1 MNCRHCSQPLTH
13 RFLDLGFA
21 PPSNAYLSESD
32 LRKPEKTYPLRVL
45 VCDAC
50 WLVQTEDYAEAG
62 ELFSHDYAYFSSTS
76 STWLDHA
83 KRYAES
89 IQKRLSLGSDSFAI
103 EVASNDGY
111 LLKNFVSA
119 GIPCLGIEP
128 TAGTAAAAE
137 KLGIPV
143 RREFFGERLGKEL
156 AASGR
161 QADLIIGNNV
171 FAHVPDINDFT
182 RGLKAALKPGG
193 TITLEFPHLL
203 RLIESAQFD
212 TIYHEHFSYLSLH
225 AVSRI
230 FSAAGLK
237 IVDVEELP
245 THGGSLRIYGCHAES
260 AFLSSDAV
268 TRILNE
274 ERNHGLLDLATYA
287 AFQSRAEKIKDDFLS
302 FLIEQKRTRKKVA
315 AYGAAAKG
323 NTLLN
328 FAGIKPDL
336 LPFVCDAAPS
346 KQGKFLPGSHIP
358 IYSPEKLESE
368 SPDFVVI
375 LPWNIADE
383 VIEQNTALHSRGTNF
398 VTAVPELSV
407 L

>member
-1 MNCRHCSQPLTH
+1 MNCRHCSKPLTH

-45 VCDAC
+45 VCNEC
-50 WLVQTEDYAEAG
+50 WLVQTEDYADAV
-62 ELFSHDYAYFSSTS
+62 ELFSRDYAYFSSTS

-83 KRYAES
+83 NRYAES
-89 IQKRLSLGSDSFAI
+89 IQKRLSLGSDSFVI

-111 LLKNFVSA
+111 LLKNFVRA

-128 TAGTAAAAE
+128 TASTAAAAE

-143 RREFFGERLGKEL
+143 RREFFGEKLGKEL
-156 AASGR
+156 AASER
-161 QADLIIGNNV
+161 QADLLIGNNV

-182 RGLKAALKPGG
+182 RGLKAALKPTG

-225 AVSRI
+225 AVTRI
-230 FSAAGLK
+230 FADAGLK
-237 IVDVEELP
+237 IVDVKELP
-245 THGGSLRIYGCHAES
+245 THGGSLRIYGCHAER
-260 AFLSSDAV
+260 AIESSEAV
-268 TRILNE
+268 ARILAE
-274 ERNHGLLDLATYA
+274 ERKHGILDLETYS
-287 AFQSRAEKIKDDFLS
+287 AFQSRAEKIKDDFLA
-302 FLIEQKRTRKKVA
+302 FLIEQKRAGKKVA

-328 FAGIKPDL
+328 FAGVKPDL
-336 LPFVCDAAPS
+336 LPFVSDAAPS
-346 KQGKFLPGSHIP
+346 KQRKFLPGSHIP
-358 IYSPEKLESE
+358 VHPPEMLAAE

-375 LPWNIADE
+375 LPWNIAEE
-383 VIEQNTALHSRGTNF
+383 VANQNRSLSAKGTRF
-398 VTAVPELSV
+398 ATFVPEMKIR
-407 L
+407 

>member
-128 TAGTAAAAE
+128 AASTAEAAE

-143 RREFFGERLGKEL
+143 RREFFGEKVGKEL

-182 RGLKAALKPGG
+182 RGLKAALKPSG

-203 RLIESAQFD
+203 RLIESTQFD

-230 FSAAGLK
+230 FSSAGLA
-237 IVDVEELP
+237 VYDVEELS
-245 THGGSLRIYGCHAES
+245 THGGSLRIYGCHAECAIQAS
-260 AFLSSDAV
+260 ETVA
-268 TRILNE
+268 RILSD
-274 ERNHGLLDLATYA
+274 ERKHGLLDLATYA
-287 AFQSRAEKIKDDFLS
+287 AFQAQAEKIKDNFLA
-302 FLIEQKRTRKKVA
+302 FIIEQKRSGKKVA

-328 FAGIKPDL
+328 FAGVKPDL

-358 IYSPEKLESE
+358 ICPPEMLAQIE
-368 SPDFVVI
+368 PDFVVI
-375 LPWNIADE
+375 LPWNIGDE
-383 VIEQNTALHSRGTNF
+383 VVTQNSALQSRGTKF